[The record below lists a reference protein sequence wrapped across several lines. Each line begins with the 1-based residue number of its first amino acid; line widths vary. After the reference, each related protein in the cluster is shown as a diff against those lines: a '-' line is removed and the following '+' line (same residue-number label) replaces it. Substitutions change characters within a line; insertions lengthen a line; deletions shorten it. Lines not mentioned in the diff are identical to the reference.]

1 MVGAA
6 RRSNGRKEQTS
17 FCIVDSQSVKNTDSA
32 EQKGYDAGK
41 KVSGIK
47 RHIAV
52 DTQGLPHAIHVTT
65 ANVTDR
71 AGALAMF
78 DQRRDGL
85 SLVQNV
91 LVDGGYT
98 GDPFAAGVQ
107 SLLGAS
113 VEVVK
118 RNEMHTFVVLPKR
131 WVVERSFAW
140 LEKCRRLW
148 KNCERKLNTSLQMV
162 VLAFAALILKRLQT
176 GSKVEWH
183 QGELFSRVGFIV
195 TNLSYPN
202 IGIVRFYNGRGTAEQ
217 WIKEGKYALNW
228 TRLSC
233 HKFVANQ
240 VRLELFVLA
249 YNLGNSMRRLA
260 LPEAMKHWSLT
271 SLQTRMIKTGGRL
284 VRHAGRLVFQLAEVL
299 VSREMLGGIL
309 ERIGRL
315 RLAPG

>member
-1 MVGAA
+1 M
-6 RRSNGRKEQTS
+6 
-17 FCIVDSQSVKNTDSA
+17 DSQSVKNTDSA

-176 GSKVEWH
+176 GSKEIM
-183 QGELFSRVGFIV
+183 QE
-195 TNLSYPN
+195 N
-202 IGIVRFYNGRGTAEQ
+202 
-217 WIKEGKYALNW
+217 
-228 TRLSC
+228 
-233 HKFVANQ
+233 
-240 VRLELFVLA
+240 
-249 YNLGNSMRRLA
+249 
-260 LPEAMKHWSLT
+260 
-271 SLQTRMIKTGGRL
+271 
-284 VRHAGRLVFQLAEVL
+284 LVFLREYARLLLIEEDETLTPVEDFKDVL
-299 VSREMLGGIL
+299 MQEFMAMGTYLKLTERDMMLLIFKDILSHGIHL
-309 ERIGRL
+309 E
-315 RLAPG
+315 